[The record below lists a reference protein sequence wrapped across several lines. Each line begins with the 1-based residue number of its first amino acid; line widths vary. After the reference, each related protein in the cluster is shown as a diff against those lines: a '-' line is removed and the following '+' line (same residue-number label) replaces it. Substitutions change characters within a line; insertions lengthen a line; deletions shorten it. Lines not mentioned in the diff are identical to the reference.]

1 MPGCRPE
8 ISVLA
13 YRRAQSAELLE
24 IPGGHFGR
32 LYHLGSAFDLAAR
45 VERDFLARH
54 LNWRACRLASRS
66 GGSSSPRSG

>member
-54 LNWRACRLASRS
+54 LN
-66 GGSSSPRSG
+66 